1 MKPGIRHPR
10 GIRAAIV
17 TALCIVS
24 LTGTAAAQSYPGKPV
39 RLVAPSSPGGGIDAL
54 ARIVAH
60 ASSTLG
66 QQIIVD
72 NRPGANGII
81 GTDLVAKAPPDGY
94 MLVLGFS
101 GAIAINVN
109 LYSRLPYDP
118 VRDFAPITLV
128 AESPQLI
135 VIHPSVP
142 AISVRDLIK
151 LDKTRPGQLTYGT
164 GGTGTGGNLTMEMF
178 NLAAGTRILHV
189 PYKGVGPALTDVL
202 GGQISL
208 MISSPI
214 SSQPYVQSK
223 RLRGLAITSRARLAA
238 LPDVPTM
245 IESGLAGF
253 EAASWF
259 GVLAPAGTPPAIIT
273 RLNREIINL
282 LHRPEIRE
290 QISRTGA
297 SPVGNTPEEFSAYI
311 KAEIIKWGKVIK
323 DAHIKLQQ

>member
-1 MKPGIRHPR
+1 MTSIRYRSGICT
-10 GIRAAIV
+10 AISAV
-17 TALCIVS
+17 LCIS
-24 LTGTAAAQSYPGKPV
+24 LVGTAAAQSYPNRLI

-66 QQIIVD
+66 QQIVVD

-94 MLVLGFS
+94 TLVLGFS
-101 GAIAINVN
+101 GAIAINIS

-118 VRDFAPITLV
+118 VKDFAPITLV

-135 VIHPSVP
+135 VAHPSVP
-142 AISVRDLIK
+142 VTSIRDLIR
-151 LDKTRPGQLTYGT
+151 LDKARSGQLTYGT

-178 NLAAGTRILHV
+178 NLAAGTRILHI

-223 RLRGLAITSRARLAA
+223 RLRGLAVTSRTRLAV
-238 LPDVPTM
+238 LPNVPTM
-245 IESGLAGF
+245 IESGLADF

-259 GVLAPAGTPPAIIT
+259 GILAPAGTPPAIVT
-273 RLNREIINL
+273 RLNREIISL
-282 LHRPEIRE
+282 LRQPDSRE

-297 SPVGNTPEEFSAYI
+297 TPVGNTPEEFSAYI
-311 KAEIIKWGKVIK
+311 RAEIIKWGKVIK
-323 DAHIKLQQ
+323 AANIKLE